1 MDASFLLDEYRARL
15 RALRRRRSLRGGENP
30 YLELMTLLVGAP
42 SGLSPAL
49 DLAERRRELASLFSW
64 AIPNARALEIL
75 AAHAP
80 LVECGAGMG
89 YWSALLRARGID
101 VLAYDAAPPGR
112 SSKNGY
118 HRAAREPWTKIRRQS
133 SVMAARRHRERT
145 LVLCWPPY
153 DDDAASYAVLR
164 AYRGDTLI
172 YIGEPEEGA
181 TGSVRFHRELRL
193 NWTLGQAVDLPRW
206 PRLRDTLMVYRRN
219 AERRPHLERDRCFE
233 CKRFIATGAIG
244 RCDWCFERRPSALAL
259 QVGKHRVEY
268 VQEMLDALPA
278 AQRSAVERSPS
289 RIR

>member
-1 MDASFLLDEYRARL
+1 MNASSLLDEYRARL

-42 SGLSPAL
+42 AGLSRAL

-64 AIPNARALEIL
+64 AIPNARALEVL

-89 YWSALLRARGID
+89 YWSALLRARGVD

-118 HRAAREPWTKIRRQS
+118 HRAAHEPWTKIRMQTS
-133 SVMAARRHRERT
+133 AAAARRHRERT

-164 AYRGDTLI
+164 AYRGGTLI
-172 YIGEPEEGA
+172 YIGEPDEGA

-193 NWTLGQAVDLPRW
+193 NWTLGSTVDLPRW

-219 AERRPHLERDRCFE
+219 AERRPHVERDRCFE
-233 CKRFIATGAIG
+233 CRRFIPTGNIG
-244 RCDWCFERRPSALAL
+244 RCDWCFEHRPAALAL

-268 VQEMLDALPA
+268 LQEMLDAMRPV
-278 AQRSAVERSPS
+278 RRGAVERSPN
-289 RIR
+289 RIK